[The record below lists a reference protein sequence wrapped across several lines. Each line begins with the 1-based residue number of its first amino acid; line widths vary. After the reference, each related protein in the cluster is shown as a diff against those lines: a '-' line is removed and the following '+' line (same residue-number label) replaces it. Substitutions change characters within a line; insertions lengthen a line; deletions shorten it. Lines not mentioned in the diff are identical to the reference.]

1 MHQDQR
7 PSYFVNLG
15 WGPGRTLWLR
25 AGAVQLR
32 CKRCK
37 SMWHP
42 HNWRGE
48 LGRRCTKQKGAV
60 LRWYFPG
67 MKRKQIWLDAR
78 QGAQEEV
85 EGAGRGWWILSLNP
99 QNSPGRQVLLL
110 PKMEQFSTASKIYS
124 WDSNPKSKVHPLAHA
139 VSSVFTVLLCWEW
152 LAGVEG
158 RRKEGLLGGS
168 HPVYFTKSLQYH
180 GRKTF
185 QLMGHPM
192 YLVIPLTKCHWDL
205 QALFLSFFFFFLLF

>member
-60 LRWYFPG
+60 LRCTSQGWRGNRYDWTPGRELRRRLRGQAEGGGSSHLTHRTALGGRSYYNPRWSNFPQLAHTHRVILWHLWG
-67 MKRKQIWLDAR
+67 IWCR
-78 QGAQEEV
+78 TP
-85 EGAGRGWWILSLNP
+85 LSLMDTKVDA
-99 QNSPGRQVLLL
+99 QV
-110 PKMEQFSTASKIYS
+110 PI
-124 WDSNPKSKVHPLAHA
+124 
-139 VSSVFTVLLCWEW
+139 
-152 LAGVEG
+152 
-158 RRKEGLLGGS
+158 
-168 HPVYFTKSLQYH
+168 
-180 GRKTF
+180 
-185 QLMGHPM
+185 
-192 YLVIPLTKCHWDL
+192 
-205 QALFLSFFFFFLLF
+205 